1 MKTTFPKN
9 NSHIPNWYIIDASQK
24 TLGRLSVEVCNILK
38 GKTTSYYYPSVDQG
52 NFVVIINADKIHV
65 SGKKNFQKKYYIP
78 TQKPGH
84 LKSLFFKDLKA
95 KYPSRILEQSIL
107 GMLPKGVL
115 GKKYFRKVFIYNK
128 DQILYKNI
136 K

>member
-9 NSHIPNWYIIDASQK
+9 NSHIPNWYIIDANEK
-24 TLGRLSVEVCNILK
+24 TLGRLSVEVCSLLK
-38 GKTTSYYYPSVDQG
+38 SKKNSYFYPSVDQG
-52 NFVVIINADKIHV
+52 NFVLIINAQNIKV
-65 SGKKNFQKKYYIP
+65 SGKKAIQKKYYKY

-84 LKSLFFKDLKA
+84 LKYLFFKDLKL
-95 KYPSRILEQSIL
+95 KYASRILERAII

-115 GKKYFRKVFIYNK
+115 GKKYFRKLFIYNTN
-128 DQILYKNI
+128 QILYKKI